1 MSALVLGALGRI
13 PVLAWVLVAVLAWG
27 GWQRW
32 QAVRAADDLR
42 TVTAQVEAANAA
54 VLSATEAARRAAAL
68 QEIVDD
74 QTRKLDQARA
84 DADAATA
91 AGQRLRAQLAAYR
104 RTAGQDSTS
113 AAVRSATDTAASVL
127 ADVLGRCSDRR
138 EELARFADAAHAAGR
153 TCERAYDSLTPGRDA
168 Q

>member
-1 MSALVLGALGRI
+1 MMALSILGRI
-13 PVLAWVLVAVLAWG
+13 PVLAWVLMAVLAWG

-32 QAVRAADDLR
+32 QVIRQADELR

-54 VLSATEAARRAAAL
+54 VLAATETARRATAL
-68 QEIVDD
+68 QEIVNE
-74 QTRKLDQARA
+74 QTLKLDAARA
-84 DADAATA
+84 DAAAATA

-113 AAVRSATDTAASVL
+113 AAIRSATSTSASVL
-127 ADVLGRCSDRR
+127 ADLLSRCSERR
-138 EELARFADAAHAAGR
+138 EELAQYADIARGAGK
-153 TCERAYDSLTPGRDA
+153 TCERAYDALT

>member
-1 MSALVLGALGRI
+1 MALSILGRI
-13 PVLAWVLVAVLAWG
+13 PVLAWVLMAVLAWG

-32 QAVRAADDLR
+32 QVIRQADELR

-54 VLSATEAARRAAAL
+54 VLAATETARRATAL

-74 QTRKLDQARA
+74 QTLKLDAARA
-84 DADAATA
+84 DAAAATA

-104 RTAGQDSTS
+104 RAAGQDSTS
-113 AAVRSATDTAASVL
+113 AAVRSATDTATSVL
-127 ADVLGRCSDRR
+127 ADLLSRCSERR
-138 EELARFADAAHAAGR
+138 EELAQYADTARGAGK
-153 TCERAYDSLTPGRDA
+153 TCERAYDALT